1 MKFMHRLIVTAIV
14 PPEIFLHFDKRN
26 QAIDTASSFISS
38 ALKISP
44 FFIQGPEFVFRVF
57 LCPFLIALKFLPLSD
72 DAKYRICVA
81 TFNICAPSR
90 SLFRMYQSLAFF
102 VLFETATMT
111 SKLGLPSQNQRQQK
125 FRDIKMATQTQKNV
139 GS

>member
-1 MKFMHRLIVTAIV
+1 MKFTHRLIVSAIV
-14 PPEIFLHFDKRN
+14 PPEIFLNFDERN

-57 LCPFLIALKFLPLSD
+57 FCPFLIALKFIPLHD

-81 TFNICAPSR
+81 TFNFCAPSR
-90 SLFRMYQSLAFF
+90 SLLRMYQSLAFF
-102 VLFETATMT
+102 ALFETRAMT
-111 SKLGLPSQNQRQQK
+111 SKLGLPSQIQRQQK
-125 FRDIKMATQTQKNV
+125 FREIKKTT
-139 GS
+139 